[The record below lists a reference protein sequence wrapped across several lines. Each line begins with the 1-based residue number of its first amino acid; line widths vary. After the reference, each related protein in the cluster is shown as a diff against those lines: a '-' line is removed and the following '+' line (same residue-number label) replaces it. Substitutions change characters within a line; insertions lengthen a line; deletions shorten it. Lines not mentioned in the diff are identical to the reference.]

1 MNRLC
6 TYLAV
11 LLLASCAA
19 VSEPETVEFGGVRF
33 VHMGTERLPDMTV
46 PRQYYLLLNLNG
58 EFTAIG
64 GHTTGFV
71 LTQTAEYYK
80 NGKWN
85 QLPLLY
91 NHDDPFCAVLPDG
104 RVMVGGGYEKDFGI
118 GQTWG
123 AEVYDP
129 FSHQVSYLPI
139 LDQKRAHP
147 NALTLADGRVIVSG
161 NWYAKDWT
169 EVYDGKSFS
178 FLRGSSEQRSYPYI
192 LSTARDSAIIFGLQ
206 DTYNKPLEMVVD
218 RLDGT
223 SFTEPLLQEWRPLYF
238 VSGDLRRFFIGDEQ
252 ADDYRWL
259 IPAAH
264 ASGERAFLLVE
275 GEKFSVVRWPFSLP
289 TEGPWGPLMWG
300 DSIIPDR
307 ETGMV
312 WIQSVNPELRGRQL
326 LAGFS
331 YAALLSGEEAPLT
344 IYYSD
349 VLDGLPCQGQL
360 LPLPHGRFLMAGG
373 DSGSNYEPLA
383 TALIFHT
390 QPYADGR
397 SPWVWLVL
405 LGAWLAIVAVFVFRR
420 RPCCVSDAPE
430 PSAPDLLSR
439 INTLME
445 EKKLFL
451 RKDLCMSDV
460 ATELGTNSTYISAC
474 LNNQRGLSFPNYLA
488 EYRVNYARELMLR
501 HPEKRLTE
509 VAEES
514 GFANEGSFFRS
525 FKKLTG
531 LTPSEWKES
540 IITRR

>member
-1 MNRLC
+1 MNRLW
-6 TYLAV
+6 TYFAL

-46 PRQYYLLLNLNG
+46 PRQYYRLLNLNG

-91 NHDDPFCAVLPDG
+91 AHDDPFCAVLPDG

-129 FSHQVSYLPI
+129 STHQFSFLPI

-147 NALTLADGRVIVSG
+147 NALTLADGRVVVSG

-169 EVYDGKSFS
+169 EVYDGSAFT
-178 FLRGSSEQRSYPYI
+178 FLRESSEQRSYPYI

-238 VSGDLRRFFIGDEQ
+238 VSGDLRRFFIGDEL

-289 TEGPWGPLMWG
+289 AEGPWGPLMWG
-300 DSIIPDR
+300 ESIIPDR

-349 VLDGLPCQGQL
+349 DLDGLPCQGQL

-390 QPYADGR
+390 RPYRSGR
-397 SPWVWLVL
+397 SLWAWVVLTLALVAM
-405 LGAWLAIVAVFVFRR
+405 GVVFVFRR
-420 RPCCVSDAPE
+420 KPCCRISAP
-430 PSAPDLLSR
+430 PVPDLLSR
-439 INTLME
+439 INALME
-445 EKKLFL
+445 KEQLFR
-451 RKDLCMSDV
+451 RKDLRISDV
-460 ATELGTNSTYISAC
+460 ATELGTNSTYISAS
-474 LNNQRGLSFPNYLA
+474 LNSQLGVSFPNYLA
-488 EYRVNYARELMLR
+488 RYRVDYARDLMR
-501 HPEKRLTE
+501 RNPDMRLSD

-514 GFANEGSFFRS
+514 GFANESSFFRS

-531 LTPSEWKES
+531 LTPSEWKAK
-540 IITRR
+540 